1 MPRASAGASGDAPR
15 HQRTYRAC
23 TACRAA
29 KLRCDLGPVDAPE
42 DLPCRRCRRTGRRCE
57 FAESYQR
64 KRPRTDSVLQSNTIG
79 SIGSSASSAAVVER
93 SARPQFEMRGASRP
107 DAPRLDLVGGNLE
120 TPADAL
126 RLLSSVSA
134 NRPAASALSALPD
147 RAPGGEGEGDGEV
160 WARWA
165 PVREGLLT
173 SAEASALV
181 SFYARHINPCHPVVS
196 AELFDDAA
204 ALLQEPILVGAI
216 VCVAARYADL
226 GPSFE
231 VREQSRAH
239 VVQARIVEWLLGRI
253 ARLVMGSSAMRTIGT
268 VEALLILSEWPPR
281 SMLVEDCVGPACPSS
296 ACKHQDDVA
305 WTNVALAVRIAQEV
319 GLHDET
325 TYVPANTADWET
337 RRRVNVWIQCMSA
350 EQHIASRLGRDA
362 LISTKM
368 ATGWWDQFFLMSC
381 ERQDPGIGPKAQPMP
396 RARPFWRHS
405 RVTAEHAHVIAICH
419 QTLYPSP
426 DVTADLIRTGRF
438 QSFLD
443 RLKPELN
450 HLWGWA
456 TGGLDSDADAAADSP
471 DQRRSVDINR
481 IFWRIDHDYV
491 RLYANAIAMRA
502 AVSRLLRGA
511 PMPRQRTPG
520 GERIMATT
528 VIISV
533 EGVQM
538 IEAVDSA
545 VALLEHGIECH
556 RRGVLR
562 FCPGRT
568 FQRIMFAAVFLM
580 KALSHGAVAE
590 KEPEVLDLEHQM
602 LTCFRE
608 AAVDDEHIAAE
619 IARMLERIFPALPC
633 PAPAPMLPAMPLA
646 DPELEAHLDL
656 GVLHDV
662 SDDADVFANWGFDP
676 VLLLNEMDAFMADRA

>member
-1 MPRASAGASGDAPR
+1 MPRAADAPR

-29 KLRCDLGPVDAPE
+29 KLRCDLGPIDAPE
-42 DLPCRRCRRTGRRCE
+42 DLPCRRCRRTGRKCE
-57 FAESYQR
+57 FTESYQR
-64 KRPRTDSVLQSNTIG
+64 KRRTDSVPGTPI
-79 SIGSSASSAAVVER
+79 ASSSTR
-93 SARPQFEMRGASRP
+93 FEIPSR
-107 DAPRLDLVGGNLE
+107 DARLDLVGGNLE

-134 NRPAASALSALPD
+134 DRPAAPAFQPD
-147 RAPGGEGEGDGEV
+147 PAFEGEV
-160 WARWA
+160 WSCWP

-173 SAEASALV
+173 SAEASTLVAL
-181 SFYARHINPCHPVVS
+181 YARNINPCHPVVS
-196 AELFDDAA
+196 AELFDRDNASL
-204 ALLQEPILVGAI
+204 LLQEPLLVGAI
-216 VCVAARYADL
+216 TCVAARYADL
-226 GPSFE
+226 GPSFDA
-231 VREQSRAH
+231 REPSRARL
-239 VVQARIVEWLLGRI
+239 VQARIVEWLLGRI

-281 SMLVEDCVGPACPSS
+281 SMLVEDSVGDACPSS

-325 TYVPANTADWET
+325 TYVPANTSDWQT
-337 RRRVNVWIQCMSA
+337 RRRVNVWILQ
-350 EQHIASRLGRDA
+350 INILRDGWV
-362 LISTKM
+362 
-368 ATGWWDQFFLMSC
+368 ATPSFL
-381 ERQDPGIGPKAQPMP
+381 Q
-396 RARPFWRHS
+396 
-405 RVTAEHAHVIAICH
+405 VIAICH

-450 HLWGWA
+450 HLWTWA
-456 TGGLDSDADAAADSP
+456 TGGLDSDADAAAGSP

-568 FQRIMFAAVFLM
+568 FQRIVCPTTAKANAEMFASVFLM

-590 KEPEVLDLEHQM
+590 KEPAVLDLQHRM

-619 IARMLERIFPALPC
+619 IARLLERVFPALPALPHPAHQAH
-633 PAPAPMLPAMPLA
+633 PAPTLPAMPLP
-646 DPELEAHLDL
+646 DPELEPSHGFDL
-656 GVLHDV
+656 GALNDAP
-662 SDDADVFANWGFDP
+662 DDADVFANWGFDP
-676 VLLLNEMDAFMADRA
+676 VLILNEMDAFIQSMDR

>member
-1 MPRASAGASGDAPR
+1 MPRASASGEPPR

-42 DLPCRRCRRTGRRCE
+42 DLPCRRCRRTGRKCE
-57 FAESYQR
+57 FTESYQR
-64 KRPRTDSVLQSNTIG
+64 KRSRTDSALSG
-79 SIGSSASSAAVVER
+79 SAAPASGSTPRARFDDAQPRYEER
-93 SARPQFEMRGASRP
+93 RTRP
-107 DAPRLDLVGGNLE
+107 DDPPPRLDLVGGNLE

-134 NRPAASALSALPD
+134 QQPATSEAALAHTYDPAL
-147 RAPGGEGEGDGEV
+147 EGEV
-160 WARWA
+160 WNRWS

-173 SAEASALV
+173 SGEAGALV
-181 SFYARHINPCHPVVS
+181 GFYARNINPCHPVVS
-196 AELFDDAA
+196 VELFDDPSL
-204 ALLQEPILVGAI
+204 LLQEPLLVGAI
-216 VCVAARYADL
+216 TCTAARYADL
-226 GPSFE
+226 GPSFDA
-231 VREQSRAH
+231 REPSRAR

-253 ARLVMGSSAMRTIGT
+253 ARLVMGSSSMRTIGT

-281 SMLVEDCVGPACPSS
+281 SMLVEDSVGDACPSS

-325 TYVPANTADWET
+325 TYLPVNTSDWQT
-337 RRRVNVWIQCMSA
+337 RRRVHVWIQCMSA
-350 EQHIASRLGRDA
+350 DQHIAGRLGRDS

-368 ATGWWDQFFLMSC
+368 ATSWWDQFFLMSC
-381 ERQDPGIGPKAQPMP
+381 ERLDHRAQPIP
-396 RARPFWRHS
+396 RARPFWRQS
-405 RVTAEHAHVIAICH
+405 RVNAEHAHVIAVCH

-426 DVTADLIRTGRF
+426 AVTADLIRTGRF

-443 RLKPELN
+443 RLKPELD
-450 HLWGWA
+450 HLWTWA
-456 TGGLDSDADAAADSP
+456 TGGLDSDADGAVRSP

-511 PMPRQRTPG
+511 PMPGQRTPG

-533 EGVQM
+533 EGLQM

-568 FQRIMFAAVFLM
+568 FQRILFAAVFLM

-590 KEPEVLDLEHQM
+590 KEPAVLDLQHQM

-619 IARMLERIFPALPC
+619 IARLLEKVFPALPTL
-633 PAPAPMLPAMPLA
+633 PPPTLPAMPLPA
-646 DPELEAHLDL
+646 DPELEQSSSFDL
-656 GVLHDV
+656 GVGLG
-662 SDDADVFANWGFDP
+662 SDAAPEEDVFANWGFDP
-676 VLLLNEMDAFMADRA
+676 VLILNEMDAFIQTMDR